1 MRMYDIIEKKKQGLA
16 LEKDEIYELIGL
28 YTNGDIPD
36 YQMSALLMA
45 IYFKGMTKE
54 EISNLTDAMATSGDT
69 VNLDMF
75 GDLSVDKHS
84 TGGVGDKTTL
94 IVTPIVAA
102 AGGIVAKMS
111 GRGLG
116 HTGGTVD
123 KLESF
128 PGFCTSLSPE
138 EFKAQVEKCH
148 LAVIG
153 QSANLAPAD
162 KKLYALRDVTATVD
176 SIPLIASSIMS
187 KKLAAGTHS
196 IVLDVKCGSGAFMST
211 PERATELARA
221 MVDIGKYR
229 GRRTAALITN
239 MDIPLGHAIGNAI
252 EIKEAIEVLKGG
264 GPDDLRE
271 VCLALAS
278 MMIELSLKMPAEKA
292 QSLAL
297 DMLESG
303 KAFTQF
309 KTWIGL
315 QGGDSSF
322 ADDVSKFGSSAYER
336 DVISDTDGYISS
348 CNAEKIGIAA
358 MILGAGRAT
367 KDDIIDHKA
376 GIMLYKKPGDKV
388 LRGDVIARIFTD
400 KEYAI
405 EDAARMILD
414 SLTYTDKEATRGT
427 MIYDVIR

>member
-1 MRMYDIIEKKKQGLA
+1 MRMYDIIEKKKHGA
-16 LEKDEIYELIGL
+16 ELEKSEIYELIRL
-28 YTNGDIPD
+28 YTDGEIPD
-36 YQMSALLMA
+36 YQMSSLLMA
-45 IYFKGMTKE
+45 IYFNGMTKD

-69 VNLDMF
+69 VDLDMF

-128 PGFCTSLSPE
+128 PGFRTSLSPE
-138 EFKAQVEKCH
+138 EFKKQVSECH

-211 PERATELARA
+211 PERAAELARA
-221 MVDIGKYR
+221 MVDIGNSR

-239 MDIPLGHAIGNAI
+239 MDIPLGHAIGNAT
-252 EIKEAIEVLKGG
+252 EVKEAIEVLKGG

-271 VCLALAS
+271 VCLALAA
-278 MMIELSLKMPAEKA
+278 MMIELSLKLTADEAREKA
-292 QSLAL
+292 VQ
-297 DMLESG
+297 MLESG
-303 KAFTQF
+303 KAFDRF
-309 KTWIGL
+309 KKWIEL
-315 QGGDSSF
+315 QGGDASY
-322 ADDVSKFGSSAYER
+322 ADDVSKFGSSEFEHDVVAER
-336 DVISDTDGYISS
+336 DGYISA
-348 CNAEKIGIAA
+348 CNAEMIGIAA
-358 MILGAGRAT
+358 MKLGAGRAA

-376 GIMLYKKPGDKV
+376 GIMLYKKPGDKIC
-388 LRGDVIARIFTD
+388 RGDVIAKLLTD
-400 KEYAI
+400 KKDAI
-405 EDAARMILD
+405 PDAARTVLD
-414 SLTYTDKEATRGT
+414 SLEYSDSPVPCGK
-427 MIYDVIR
+427 MIYNVIK